1 MNSGIDLSYE
11 DVLKSYQQKSGELLT
26 QLITAEAKLNAS
38 AALIISL
45 KERVEELE
53 LKNQKS
59 PKKISEDLARHQYYG
74 KKTNT
79 VLFTLNNLL

>member
-1 MNSGIDLSYE
+1 MEDLIDMNSGIDLSYE

-38 AALIISL
+38 ASLIISL

-53 LKNQKS
+53 LKNQKLQKSSTRSKKS
-59 PKKISEDLARHQYYG
+59 PVDNVVDYNS
-74 KKTNT
+74 
-79 VLFTLNNLL
+79 

>member
-1 MNSGIDLSYE
+1 MEELIDMNSGIDLSYE

-38 AALIISL
+38 ASLIISL

-53 LKNQKS
+53 LKNQKLQKS
-59 PKKISEDLARHQYYG
+59 PTRSKKSPVDNVVDY
-74 KKTNT
+74 NS
-79 VLFTLNNLL
+79 

>member
-1 MNSGIDLSYE
+1 MEELIDMNSGIDLSYE

-38 AALIISL
+38 ASLIISL

-53 LKNQKS
+53 LKNQKLQKS
-59 PKKISEDLARHQYYG
+59 PTRSKKSPTDNIVDYNS
-74 KKTNT
+74 
-79 VLFTLNNLL
+79 

>member
-1 MNSGIDLSYE
+1 MEDLIDMNSGIDLSYE

-38 AALIISL
+38 ASLIISL

-53 LKNQKS
+53 LKNQKLQKS
-59 PKKISEDLARHQYYG
+59 PTRSKKSPTDNIVDYNS
-74 KKTNT
+74 
-79 VLFTLNNLL
+79 

>member
-1 MNSGIDLSYE
+1 MEDLIDMNSGIDLSYE

-38 AALIISL
+38 ASLIISL

-53 LKNQKS
+53 LKNQKLQKSSTRSKKS
-59 PKKISEDLARHQYYG
+59 PVENVVDYNS
-74 KKTNT
+74 
-79 VLFTLNNLL
+79 

>member
-1 MNSGIDLSYE
+1 MEDRIDMNSGIDLSYE

-38 AALIISL
+38 ASLIISL

-53 LKNQKS
+53 LKNQKLQKS
-59 PKKISEDLARHQYYG
+59 PTRSKKSPTDNIVDYNS
-74 KKTNT
+74 
-79 VLFTLNNLL
+79 

>member
-1 MNSGIDLSYE
+1 MEELIDMNSGIDLSYE

-53 LKNQKS
+53 LKNQKLQKS
-59 PKKISEDLARHQYYG
+59 PTRSKKSPTDNIVDYNS
-74 KKTNT
+74 
-79 VLFTLNNLL
+79 

>member
-38 AALIISL
+38 ASLIISL

-53 LKNQKS
+53 LKNQKLQKSSTRSKKS
-59 PKKISEDLARHQYYG
+59 PVDNVVDYNS
-74 KKTNT
+74 
-79 VLFTLNNLL
+79 

>member
-1 MNSGIDLSYE
+1 MTEELIDMNSGIDLSYE

-38 AALIISL
+38 ASLIISL

-53 LKNQKS
+53 LKNQKLQKSSTRSKKS
-59 PKKISEDLARHQYYG
+59 PVDNVVDYNS
-74 KKTNT
+74 
-79 VLFTLNNLL
+79 